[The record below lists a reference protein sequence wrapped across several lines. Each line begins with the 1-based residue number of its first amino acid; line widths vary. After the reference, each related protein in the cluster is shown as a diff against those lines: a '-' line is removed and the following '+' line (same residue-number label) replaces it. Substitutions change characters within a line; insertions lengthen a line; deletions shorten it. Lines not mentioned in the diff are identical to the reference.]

1 MCDHFYF
8 YYYFGSFLFCIKLI
22 DPIDSFEMKMA
33 FLLKRH
39 FHKMRVKR
47 PKIAPKQQIR
57 NESVKPKRRE
67 QETVKEERV
76 VIRSFEESP
85 KICPE
90 LVRTTFQSLEN
101 YLRGFEEFYV
111 EEFQKINK
119 RLDMLQDKIDQIPKK
134 S

>member
-1 MCDHFYF
+1 
-8 YYYFGSFLFCIKLI
+8 
-22 DPIDSFEMKMA
+22 
-33 FLLKRH
+33 
-39 FHKMRVKR
+39 MRVKR
-47 PKIAPKQQIR
+47 PKIAPKPQIR
-57 NESVKPKRRE
+57 NESVKPQRRE

-119 RLDMLQDKIDQIPKK
+119 RLDMLQDKIDHVYLFYRLLPFSKATPIKE
-134 S
+134 